1 MSKERKPMSDDALVR
16 RAGLPGLSG
25 QESAELAAALE
36 AKIQQQAPG
45 SAASNEAGTWNE

>member
-1 MSKERKPMSDDALVR
+1 MSDDALVR

-25 QESAELAAALE
+25 KESADIAAAFE

-45 SAASNEAGTWNE
+45 VDVENEADASEN